1 MSWRTRLID
10 LSYSAATSRKQIRTL
25 LAPLGALIFFTVVIL
40 MVLLFLRIDGWL
52 HLPAFPVGPWNLALS
67 VPLLAL
73 GLILVVWS
81 NANFFRAKGT
91 PVPLNP
97 PPKVVTTGPYAQVRN
112 PMLTEVFL
120 LLFGFGILARSISVT
135 FLLTPLFILLNVLE
149 LKAIEE
155 PELEK
160 RLGVEYLEYRKRT
173 PMFFPRLKQR
183 RPA

>member
-1 MSWRTRLID
+1 MSFRTRLIA
-10 LSYSAATSRKQIRTL
+10 LHYSAATSRKKIRTL
-25 LAPLGALIFFTVVIL
+25 LAPLGALIFFTVIIL
-40 MVLLFLRIDGWL
+40 MVLLFLRIDRWL

-97 PPKVVTTGPYAQVRN
+97 PPKVVTTGPYAYVRN
-112 PMLTEVFL
+112 PMLTGIFL
-120 LLFGFGILARSISVT
+120 LLFSFGLLAKSISVT
-135 FLLTPLFILLNVLE
+135 FLFSPLFVLLNILE
-149 LKAIEE
+149 IRAVEE
-155 PELEK
+155 PELAK
-160 RLGVEYLEYRKRT
+160 RLGAEYMEYRKRT
-173 PMFFPRLKQR
+173 PMFFPRLKRR